1 MIESSPTIQIHI
13 NYNLLRFGNDIPRW
27 IMSIIKNFISG
38 FLIGTVNILLGAG
51 GGMLTVPLYR
61 RMDMSQKQA
70 QINAVATI
78 LPITIV
84 SAIIY
89 LKNGDVKIADAY
101 IYLIP
106 GLVGSI
112 IGTFLIKKIS
122 NNILNIIFSLFMIW
136 AGLRLLFK

>member
-1 MIESSPTIQIHI
+1 MTTV
-13 NYNLLRFGNDIPRW
+13 
-27 IMSIIKNFISG
+27 KNFISG
-38 FLIGTVNILLGAG
+38 LIIGTVNVLLGAG
-51 GGMLTVPLYR
+51 GGMLTVPLYKK
-61 RMDMSQKQA
+61 MNMSQKQA

-78 LPITIV
+78 LPITMV
-84 SAIIY
+84 SAFIY
-89 LKNGDVKIADAY
+89 LANGDVKISDSY

-122 NNILNIIFSLFMIW
+122 NNALSIVFSLFMIW